1 MKKRHRQMA
10 GKGLKDVTSLNRCS
24 ACGEIKRAH
33 LLCPN
38 CVSKIKSMFRKE
50 ERDVK
55 KAAEAAEAEKAEAA
69 KVLAKSQ
76 EKEFT
81 EEKPVEGIE
90 TPAVDRPIGV

>member
-1 MKKRHRQMA
+1 
-10 GKGLKDVTSLNRCS
+10 
-24 ACGEIKRAH
+24 
-33 LLCPN
+33 
-38 CVSKIKSMFRKE
+38 MFRKE

-76 EKEFT
+76 EKEVT
-81 EEKPVEGIE
+81 KDKSGDKPVEGIE